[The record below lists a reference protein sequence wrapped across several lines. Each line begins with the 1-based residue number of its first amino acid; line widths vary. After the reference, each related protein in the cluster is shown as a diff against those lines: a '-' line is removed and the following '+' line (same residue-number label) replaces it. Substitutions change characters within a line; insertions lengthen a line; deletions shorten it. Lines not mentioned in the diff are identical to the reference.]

1 LKGRD
6 CPDCK
11 KFLDAINHAGDHK
24 FDFVSEC
31 SRHKDVHTQPETPED
46 FWEVGFPSPLKSN
59 NSTRSL
65 GNDADMT
72 PSSLEISKNGD
83 R

>member
-6 CPDCK
+6 CPECK

-24 FDFVSEC
+24 FDFVTEC
-31 SRHKDVHTQPETPED
+31 SRHKDVHTPPGTPED
-46 FWEVGFPSPLKSN
+46 FWEVGFPSPSKSN
-59 NSTRSL
+59 ATRNL
-65 GNDADMT
+65 GNDADT
-72 PSSLEISKNGD
+72 SLSSLEISKNGD